1 MLLAALVGLVCEPLY
16 LEPNFSAANEAST
29 KRMWQWR
36 KQGHKDSTFAD
47 FNNKVEFAAPGLNSP
62 FQGLMICN
70 KYSSQIFKPAR
81 PAPSAYVVPLLRLE
95 NQRSNTSGHLHK
107 VSSSAL
113 HQSSRCARAAARVP
127 PATAPHGDPSR
138 RRAGAAAHTASPP
151 PPPLPIPAA
160 AAAACRRRRCR
171 RRVYSP
177 PAPPP

>member
-47 FNNKVEFAAPGLNSP
+47 FNNKVECAAPGLNSP

-81 PAPSAYVVPLLRLE
+81 PAHSAYVVPLLRLKKH
-95 NQRSNTSGHLHK
+95 RSNTSGHLHK

-113 HQSSRCARAAARVP
+113 HQRGEGPHRSHHGRLGGPAQPRPVRPHAAA
-127 PATAPHGDPSR
+127 GM
-138 RRAGAAAHTASPP
+138 AAQYPP
-151 PPPLPIPAA
+151 PPSWP
-160 AAAACRRRRCR
+160 CGH
-171 RRVYSP
+171 
-177 PAPPP
+177 